1 MPTIRLSIILTFI
14 ASLTFAEPTAGN
26 SGTVVATEDGGS
38 YTYVQLDL
46 DGEKVWYAVPATEI
60 KVGEKVAAPAGMAM
74 KNFYSKTLD
83 RTFETVYFAESL
95 TGAVSSE
102 TSGALPPGHPPL
114 NANETSFDFASI
126 ERPEGG
132 KTIVEIHQEAAA
144 LSGQNVVVRGI
155 AVKVTNGIMGKN
167 WVHLRDGT
175 GDANSNDLTVTTPD
189 TVKKG
194 SMVTATGTLATN
206 RDFGSGY
213 KYAVLLEDAA
223 VKSE

>member
-1 MPTIRLSIILTFI
+1 MPAIRLSILLAFI
-14 ASLTFAEPTAGN
+14 ATLILAEPIHGKN
-26 SGTVVATEDGGS
+26 GTVVATEDGGG

-60 KVGEKVAAPAGMAM
+60 KLGEKVVAPAGMAM
-74 KNFYSKTLD
+74 KGFYSQALD
-83 RTFETVYFAESL
+83 RTFDTVYFAESL
-95 TGAVSSE
+95 TGSGASE
-102 TSGALPPGHPPL
+102 NSGALPPGHPPL
-114 NANETSFDFASI
+114 NANSSSFDFASI

-132 KTIVEIHQEAAA
+132 KTVAEVHQEAAQ
-144 LSGQNVVVRGI
+144 LSGKKIIVRGV

-194 SMVTATGTLATN
+194 SLVTATGTLATN

-223 VKSE
+223 VK